1 MDKLFNRLIYIE
13 IIILVVLSIVLI
25 PLFLF
30 PEHIPDVILF
40 SFIDLVA
47 PYDFEAAE
55 KILRKGLLT
64 QFLTPGVLT
73 IFIGLWF
80 VCLILLLKRK
90 KIAVQILYF
99 LVVIDLVSILFLGD
113 EILTPFLSFI
123 TVIEAYIIGALIYMV
138 TFSKLKK
145 EFK

>member
-13 IIILVVLSIVLI
+13 IILLAVLSFLI
-25 PLFLF
+25 IAFLF
-30 PEHIPDVILF
+30 TDHIPDVILF
-40 SFIDLVA
+40 SIIDLIA

-64 QFLTPGVLT
+64 EFFNHPGLISIVL
-73 IFIGLWF
+73 GLWF

-90 KIAVQILYF
+90 KIGIQILYF
-99 LVVIDLVSILFLGD
+99 LVVIELVSILFLGD
-113 EILTPFLSFI
+113 DIYTPFLLFI

-138 TFSKLKK
+138 TFSNLKK